1 MDTEVSQPLT
11 VLAARLATAYIICA
25 ARLGTG
31 WGWGEAGKKLSRD

>member
-11 VLAARLATAYIICA
+11 VLAVRLATAYIICA

-31 WGWGEAGKKLSRD
+31 WGEAGKKLSRD